1 MINKRD
7 EQHFDRWLEI
17 NKDILEEELKKAGY
31 NNKLTYGINRTTF
44 EDQAKSVYLACQGNN
59 LKHMGNFS
67 TYFSDGQ
74 YPTAWDG
81 R

>member
-17 NKDILEEELKKAGY
+17 NKDILEEEFKKAGY
-31 NNKLTYGINRTTF
+31 TSKLAYGLDRTTF

-74 YPTAWDG
+74 YPTAWK
-81 R
+81 